1 MFLKRIELNG
11 FKSFCNKKEIIIN
24 KGITG
29 VVGPNGSGKSN
40 IADALRWVLGE
51 QSSKNLRGTSMQDV
65 IFNGTQTRSKKGY
78 CEVALIFDNADMRI
92 KSDYTEISVK
102 RKMYRSGESEYSINN
117 AGCRLK
123 DILELFRDTGIGREG
138 YSIIGQGKIDE
149 ILTSKATERRKVFE
163 EAAGIMKYRVRK
175 EEAERNLRK
184 TSENVTRIDDIISEL
199 STQIEPLEKQMNE
212 ARGYLQLRDHLK
224 ELEINLYLYQYD
236 KTGERILKTEEQVK
250 ENEQEYSDLTEQINC
265 ENERVAGIKK
275 QLLSIQQEIENHS
288 AALSGYMS
296 EQERLKGSLNLLE
309 EKESTHIA
317 TTRSNNEKRDDYE
330 AQIAANGEKLH
341 EINAQIAAKNALID
355 EKYAQISAFRNQIE
369 ELTGKSGYVQEGIE
383 TVRAEVENAR
393 SVLQTMLIDFSEK
406 QIKAEVLTQKKE
418 QALAETKKYKS
429 HIDELKKQAE
439 VFRSDASICEEK
451 GAALRLSMNEAT
463 QTLKNL
469 QQESVEAE
477 SKKAEATRKLS
488 EDTSRL
494 KLLSDMR
501 DEYEG
506 YFDSVKSL
514 LKNAKNV
521 PEISGKVKGVLAEL
535 IDVPKKYET
544 PIEIILGNALQ
555 NVVVE
560 NDTDARDIIA
570 FLRKRN
576 LGRVTFLP
584 TQSLKTRYLQ
594 KNERALLSEDGVEC
608 VAAEAIICAEDI
620 RPAVDFLL
628 ARTVIVRD
636 MDSAIK
642 LMRKTDYAFRAV
654 TMDGDFIK
662 PGGVITGGSLKN
674 TKTGLLSRKRMA
686 QELAESVEDNK
697 KKLSA
702 LNIECERCHQ
712 KSDEAQKI
720 QQNVL
725 QELREQEIKT
735 AEVKQKL
742 QSAQS
747 LFADNERAAT
757 ELNDTYDAVCSDVE
771 EMNLLIKTL
780 AQDTEQAQTD
790 FDVLKERMEKS
801 EAHAAGVAAQGAE
814 IKEALS
820 AQELQQTELTNEKN
834 MLLKEAEH
842 LRFSLTQA
850 KNDLAQLESQN
861 TALSAELKD
870 LTHAKAELRG
880 QLDEILEA
888 IRCAGEQSREKLTLR
903 DNLNTQTEEAAQ
915 KAEEFSAQKDRL
927 IEQKYKYIA
936 NKEKLEL
943 ARENYQTKLWDDY
956 GLTYANALPF
966 KQEFAYQQSV
976 KEIDDIKESIREMG
990 AVNPNAIEDY
1000 TRVRERYD
1008 NLTLQREDLIA
1019 AGNDLQIVINN
1030 LLSGMK
1036 ESFREKFALINE
1048 SFVKTF
1054 KELFGG
1060 GVAKLELVGDDDDLM
1075 ECGVEIIAEPPGKKL
1090 QNIQLLSGGEKAL
1103 TAIALLFAMLHIN
1116 PSPICLLDE
1125 IDAPLD
1131 DANVIRFSEYLKSLS
1146 NNLQFILITHRKPSM
1161 AICDTL
1167 YGIAMQEQG
1176 VSDIVSVQI

>member
-78 CEVALIFDNADMRI
+78 CEVALIFDNTDMRI

-117 AGCRLK
+117 SNCRLK
-123 DILELFRDTGIGREG
+123 DILELFRDTGIGKEG

-149 ILTSKATERRKVFE
+149 ILTSKATDRRKVFE

-184 TSENVTRIDDIISEL
+184 TKENITRIDDIISEL

-212 ARGYLQLRDHLK
+212 ARDYLKLRDRLK

-236 KTGERILKTEEQVK
+236 KTGERILRTEEQIK
-250 ENEQEYSDLTEQINC
+250 ENEQEMEDLNLQVSRGSERITEVKQ
-265 ENERVAGIKK
+265 
-275 QLLSIQQEIENHS
+275 QLLLIQQELEEHN
-288 AALSGYMS
+288 AALSAQMS

-309 EKESTHIA
+309 EKENTHLSTM
-317 TTRSNNEKRDDYE
+317 RVNSQKRDELE
-330 AQIAANGEKLH
+330 ALMQGNEEKLRH
-341 EINAQIAAKNALID
+341 LNVQVNDKNGAID
-355 EKYAQISAFRNQIE
+355 EKFAQIVSLRKQIE
-369 ELTGKSGYVQEGIE
+369 DIAGQSGSVHDGIE
-383 TVRAEVENAR
+383 SIRAEVESAR
-393 SVLQTMLIDFSEK
+393 TALQTMIIELNEK
-406 QIKAEVLTQKKE
+406 QVKAEVLSQKRAEAEAKTQERRDHIATLKVNAEALQKE
-418 QALAETKKYKS
+418 V
-429 HIDELKKQAE
+429 D
-439 VFRSDASICEEK
+439 VFEEAGAQLRSA
-451 GAALRLSMNEAT
+451 MNEAL
-463 QTLKNL
+463 QTLR
-469 QQESVEAE
+469 QTQEERTKLEAE
-477 SKKAEATRKLS
+477 TADTVRRLS
-488 EDTSRL
+488 EDESRL

-506 YFDSVKSL
+506 YFDSVKAL
-514 LKNAKNV
+514 FKHAKGNSA
-521 PEISGKVKGVLAEL
+521 INGKLKGVLAEL
-535 IDVPKKYET
+535 VDVPKKYET
-544 PIEIILGNALQ
+544 PIEVILGNALQ

-560 NDTDARDIIA
+560 NDTDAKDIIA
-570 FLRKRN
+570 FLRKNN

-584 TQSLKTRYLQ
+584 TRSLKVRHLQ
-594 KNERALLSEDGVEC
+594 DHERSALRLDGVEGI
-608 VAAEAIICAEDI
+608 ASEIIDCDDEV

-628 ARTVIVRD
+628 GRTVIVRD
-636 MDSAIK
+636 MDSAIA

-674 TKTGLLSRKRMA
+674 NKTGLLSRKRMA
-686 QELAESVEDNK
+686 QELSERVEKNNAKLCELNGVLEECRKQAE
-697 KKLSA
+697 A
-702 LNIECERCHQ
+702 
-712 KSDEAQKI
+712 AQKR
-720 QQNVL
+720 QQDVL
-725 QELREQEIKT
+725 QELRTQEIGM

-742 QSAQS
+742 ISA
-747 LFADNERAAT
+747 LHTYEENERSAA
-757 ELNDTYDAVCSDVE
+757 ELDDILKNAQIEAESMEVILTS
-771 EMNLLIKTL
+771 LT
-780 AQDTEQAQTD
+780 QDTARAQED
-790 FDVLKERMEKS
+790 FDALNKRREEA
-801 EAHAAGVAAQGAE
+801 EAHAAGVAAQTTE
-814 IKEALS
+814 IKDTLS
-820 AQELQQTELTNEKN
+820 ALELEQTELNNQKN
-834 MLLKEAEH
+834 MLLNEAEH
-842 LRFSLTQA
+842 LRTANTQA
-850 KNDLAQLESQN
+850 KQSLAEMESQN
-861 TALSAELKD
+861 EALATELKEI
-870 LTHAKAELRG
+870 THARAEIRG
-880 QLDEILEA
+880 QIDDILETIKA
-888 IRCAGEQSREKLTLR
+888 AGEHSREKVELR
-903 DNLNTQTEEAAQ
+903 DALNDEIEESAI
-915 KAEEFSAQKDRL
+915 KAEELSAHKDLL
-927 IEQKYKYIA
+927 IEQKYKHIA

-943 ARENYQTKLWDDY
+943 SRENYQNKLWEDY

-966 KQEFAYQQSV
+966 KQEFAYQSSV
-976 KEIDDIKESIREMG
+976 REIDDIREHIREMG

-1008 NLTLQREDLIA
+1008 HLTVQREDLIA
-1019 AGNDLQIVINN
+1019 AGNDLQIVIDN

-1036 ESFREKFALINE
+1036 ESFREKFAQINE
-1048 SFVKTF
+1048 NFTKTF
-1054 KELFGG
+1054 RDLFGG
-1060 GVAKLELVGDDDDLM
+1060 GIAQLELSDDGDIM

-1131 DANVIRFSEYLKSLS
+1131 DANVIRFSEYLTSLS
-1146 NNLQFILITHRKPSM
+1146 KDLQFIVITHRKPSM

-1167 YGIAMQEQG
+1167 YGIAMQEKG
-1176 VSDIVSVQI
+1176 VSDIVSVQL